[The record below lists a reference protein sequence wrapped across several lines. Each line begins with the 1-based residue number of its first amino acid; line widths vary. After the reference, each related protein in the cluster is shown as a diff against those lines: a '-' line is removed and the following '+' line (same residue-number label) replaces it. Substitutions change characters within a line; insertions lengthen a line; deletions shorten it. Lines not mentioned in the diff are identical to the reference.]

1 LNPPPNYPR
10 KKQNPTFTHST
21 PNPTYTPQT
30 KKSLIFPGRKT
41 LIFSS
46 RKLSSLIFKDSL
58 LPEHSGIPKF
68 FDKMAMTYGKIRL
81 GSCKQ
86 LPAQLSHNFV
96 SKSPRFRAIVNPPPT
111 IAPSTGC
118 LLWISSEWTST
129 PLVSGFTLVA
139 HCWTSNSY
147 IYIGR
152 KENMWLLGM

>member
-1 LNPPPNYPR
+1 MNYGLLKVPHPL
-10 KKQNPTFTHST
+10 KKQLEPTPQLSKKKTKPHFYPLYPQPYIH
-21 PNPTYTPQT
+21 PQT

-81 GSCKQ
+81 GSCKR

-111 IAPSTGC
+111 IAPSTGY
-118 LLWISSEWTST
+118 LL
-129 PLVSGFTLVA
+129 
-139 HCWTSNSY
+139 
-147 IYIGR
+147 
-152 KENMWLLGM
+152 